1 MIRLLKQ
8 ILFALLLAGGLAGC
22 SFNMDNV
29 LPDRKVAYKRET
41 QAKNALE
48 LPPDMSQAR
57 FQDKLVVPNGGSLR
71 YSEYRKDKERTHRGG
86 ESKVLPKVRNIH
98 IERDGNRRW
107 LVIDAPPDE
116 VWPKVVRFWQDN
128 GILLQE
134 QDPTVG
140 VMRTGWLEN
149 RANIRS
155 DFITNTVRKV
165 FDGAYSTST
174 RDQYRVR
181 IEEGKQPGTTEVYL
195 THFGMQEKFAKSP
208 AGEDE
213 QEVWVPRS
221 SDPDLAA
228 EMLRRLMVFLGASD
242 EQAERL
248 LAEKQMRR
256 AQRSQLLRT
265 NERVAL
271 DIDADFDEA
280 WRITGL
286 ALDSVGFAVEDRDRD
301 NAVYYVRYQD
311 PDARPEKGF
320 FSKLKFWGSDDRAKE
335 NPVYQVKLTPE
346 RGKVRAIVLDEQGR
360 RLNTATAKRILALL
374 HEQIR

>member
-1 MIRLLKQ
+1 MLKQ
-8 ILFALLLAGGLAGC
+8 ILLVPLLAGVLAAC

-41 QAKNALE
+41 QAQNQLE
-48 LPPDMSQAR
+48 LPPDMSQTR
-57 FQDKLVVPNGGSLR
+57 FQDKLVIPNGGSLR
-71 YSEYRKDKERTHRGG
+71 YSEYQKDKDQTHRSGK
-86 ESKVLPKVRNIH
+86 SKVLPKVRNIH

-107 LVIDAPPDE
+107 LVIDSPPDE
-116 VWPKVVRFWQDN
+116 VWPKVVQFWQEN

-134 QDPTVG
+134 QDPSVG

-165 FDGAYSTST
+165 FDGAYSTSS

-181 IEEGKQPGTTEVYL
+181 IEEGRQPGTTELYL

-213 QEVWVPRS
+213 QEVWVPRP
-221 SDPDLAA
+221 SDPDLEA

-242 EQAERL
+242 EQAERM
-248 LAEKQMRR
+248 LAKKQTQR

-265 NERVAL
+265 NDRVAL

-311 PDARPEKGF
+311 PDAQPEKKGF
-320 FSKLKFWGSDDRAKE
+320 FSKLKFWGDDDKAKE
-335 NPVYQVKLTPE
+335 NPLYQVKLTPE
-346 RGKVRAIVLDEQGR
+346 QGKVRAIVLDEQGR
-360 RLNTATAKRILALL
+360 RLNTPTAKRILSLL